1 MIEIND
7 RKIKLGERNSL
18 KRDLKIMNYLVKV
31 LLLISLG
38 ACCNAFADKEFF
50 DNKSIKLPPY
60 VKAVPSAIITVNGQ
74 PQLLVGTAI
83 FKWYAETHKKA
94 PEQQQQQNALLDWDP
109 MAMTGYSDGFSYID
123 NSNDPQKKSFAF
135 LGGNDGSIYTPDEKS
150 FGGND
155 DKKSGGAKTELDLNY
170 EKLMNNRNHEVP
182 NAPTRL

>member
-1 MIEIND
+1 MSDDYLLFYSSKCLHSKDFLTILSKDVQLNKKFTKIN
-7 RKIKLGERNSL
+7 I
-18 KRDLKIMNYLVKV
+18 
-31 LLLISLG
+31 
-38 ACCNAFADKEFF
+38 

-60 VKAVPSAIITVNGQ
+60 IKAVPSAIITTNGQ

-83 FKWYAETHKKA
+83 FKWYSETHKKA
-94 PEQQQQQNALLDWDP
+94 PEQQQQQNAILDWDP

-123 NSNDPQKKSFAF
+123 NGSDPQKKSFAF

-155 DKKSGGAKTELDLNY
+155 DKKSGGAKTELDINF
-170 EKLMNNRNHEVP
+170 EKLMNNRNHDIP

>member
-1 MIEIND
+1 MSDDYLLFYSNKCLHSKDFLTILSKDVKLNQKFTKIN
-7 RKIKLGERNSL
+7 I
-18 KRDLKIMNYLVKV
+18 
-31 LLLISLG
+31 
-38 ACCNAFADKEFF
+38 

-60 VKAVPSAIITVNGQ
+60 VKAVPSAIITVNKQ

-94 PEQQQQQNALLDWDP
+94 PEQQQQQNAILDWDP
-109 MAMTGYSDGFSYID
+109 MAMTGYSDSFSYID
-123 NSNDPQKKSFAF
+123 NGGDPQKKSFAF

>member
-1 MIEIND
+1 MSDDYLLFYSNKCLHSKDFLTILSKDVKLNQRFTKIN
-7 RKIKLGERNSL
+7 I
-18 KRDLKIMNYLVKV
+18 
-31 LLLISLG
+31 
-38 ACCNAFADKEFF
+38 

-60 VKAVPSAIITVNGQ
+60 VKAVPSAIITVNKQ

-94 PEQQQQQNALLDWDP
+94 PEQQQQQNAILDWDP
-109 MAMTGYSDGFSYID
+109 LAMTGYSDSFSYID
-123 NSNDPQKKSFAF
+123 NNSNDPQKKSFAF

-155 DKKSGGAKTELDLNY
+155 DKKSGGAKTELDINF

>member
-1 MIEIND
+1 MSDDYLLFYSNKCLHSKDFLTILSKD
-7 RKIKLGERNSL
+7 IKLNQ
-18 KRDLKIMNYLVKV
+18 KFTKIN
-31 LLLISLG
+31 I
-38 ACCNAFADKEFF
+38 

-94 PEQQQQQNALLDWDP
+94 PEQQQQQNAILDWDP
-109 MAMTGYSDGFSYID
+109 MAMTGYSDGFSYSD

>member
-1 MIEIND
+1 MSDDYLLFYSNKCLHSKDFLTILSKDVKLNQKFTKIN
-7 RKIKLGERNSL
+7 I
-18 KRDLKIMNYLVKV
+18 
-31 LLLISLG
+31 
-38 ACCNAFADKEFF
+38 

-94 PEQQQQQNALLDWDP
+94 PEQQQQQNAILDWDP

>member
-1 MIEIND
+1 MSDDYLLFYSNKCLHSKDFLTILSKD
-7 RKIKLGERNSL
+7 IKLNQ
-18 KRDLKIMNYLVKV
+18 KFTKIN
-31 LLLISLG
+31 I
-38 ACCNAFADKEFF
+38 

-94 PEQQQQQNALLDWDP
+94 PEQQQQQNAILDWDP

>member
-1 MIEIND
+1 MSDDYLLFYSNKCLHSKDFLTILSKDVKLNQKFTKIN
-7 RKIKLGERNSL
+7 I
-18 KRDLKIMNYLVKV
+18 
-31 LLLISLG
+31 
-38 ACCNAFADKEFF
+38 

-94 PEQQQQQNALLDWDP
+94 PEQQQQQNAILDWDP

-123 NSNDPQKKSFAF
+123 NSNDPQKKSFSF
-135 LGGNDGSIYTPDEKS
+135 LGGNDSTIYTPDEKS